1 MNPMLIAALALLVV
15 LACGFLYEVF
25 VKLPPADRNEWVQR
39 AAHAALVAENIAVG
53 ALGSLTPEQEDAL
66 VKRINT
72 YLNLHGVGFRVNR
85 QEVEIILAEVRLLLP
100 KL

>member
-1 MNPMLIAALALLVV
+1 MSPYIVAAILLIAIVAL
-15 LACGFLYEVF
+15 GFLYEVF
-25 VKLPPADRNEWVQR
+25 IKLPPADRNEWVQR

-53 ALGSLTPEQEDAL
+53 ALGSLTTEQEDAL

-72 YLNLHGVGFRVNR
+72 YLSLHGVGFSINR
-85 QEVEIILAEVRLLLP
+85 LELEVVLAELRLLLP

>member
-1 MNPMLIAALALLVV
+1 MSPLLILVV
-15 LACGFLYEVF
+15 AFVAILAIGFLYEVF
-25 VKLPPADRNEWVQR
+25 IKLPPADRNEWVQR

-72 YLNLHGVGFRVNR
+72 YLSLHSVGFRVNR
-85 QEVEIILAEVRLLLP
+85 LELEVVLAELRLLLP